1 MRKQAED
8 AVDERARLLFKL
20 LVERYIADGSP
31 VASKLLAS
39 SPEIEVSS
47 ATVRNI
53 MAELEERGLVR
64 SPHTSAGK
72 VPTNLGLR
80 FFVDSLLS
88 VQPLDAS
95 GRPVRYQ
102 STSFCSN
109 DSLGSPRCTVP
120 PLRVELSV

>member
-53 MAELEERGLVR
+53 MAELALDLVGQ
-64 SPHTSAGK
+64 TTF
-72 VPTNLGLR
+72 VPLAEADDLGLIVR
-80 FFVDSLLS
+80 EQGLPSSIAAYPELPKGSTLFVVLLR
-88 VQPLDAS
+88 L
-95 GRPVRYQ
+95 RPA
-102 STSFCSN
+102 
-109 DSLGSPRCTVP
+109 P
-120 PLRVELSV
+120 P

>member
-53 MAELEERGLVR
+53 MAELEARGLVR

-72 VPTNLGLR
+72 IPTNLGLR

-88 VQPLDAS
+88 VQPLDEAF
-95 GRPVRYQ
+95 G
-102 STSFCSN
+102 
-109 DSLGSPRCTVP
+109 DLA
-120 PLRVELSV
+120 